1 MTLVPIRWPRAGVLV
16 VALALA
22 GCSGGASPSPSASA
36 PTASTAPGSPA
47 ATQQSGAASP
57 TSAAAACPT
66 AAPAPWTAADTA
78 TVTMKT
84 AKGTIVMKVDGG
96 VAPYATANFVGLVGC
111 GYYDGVIFHRL
122 VPGFVI
128 QGGDGQFGREPNLDP
143 SRVGEGGPGYTIPDD
158 GVFTS
163 YPRGTVAMARTPDP
177 HSEGSQ
183 FFIVLDDGANQAL
196 ASAGTYAIIG
206 HVTSGMDAVDAIA
219 AMPNSGQPDNAAL
232 QPVPIDSATVS
243 RP

>member
-1 MTLVPIRWPRAGVLV
+1 MTPVPPRWSRAGVLA

-22 GCSGGASPSPSASA
+22 GCGGGGSPSPSASGPSPSLA
-36 PTASTAPGSPA
+36 PASSGSPA
-47 ATQQSGAASP
+47 ASS
-57 TSAAAACPT
+57 AAACPT

-78 TVTMKT
+78 TVTMMT
-84 AKGTIVMKVDGG
+84 AKGTIVVKVDGG
-96 VAPYATANFVGLVGC
+96 VAPNATSNFVALVGC
-111 GYYDGVIFHRL
+111 GYYNGVVFHRL

-128 QGGDGQFGREPNLDP
+128 QGGDGQFGRKPNLDS
-143 SRVGEGGPGYTIPDD
+143 SRVGQGGPGYTIPDD

-163 YPRGTVAMARTPDP
+163 YPRGTVAMARTQDP

-206 HVTSGMDAVDAIA
+206 HVTTGMDAVDAIA
-219 AMPNSGQPDNAAL
+219 AMPNSGGQENTAL